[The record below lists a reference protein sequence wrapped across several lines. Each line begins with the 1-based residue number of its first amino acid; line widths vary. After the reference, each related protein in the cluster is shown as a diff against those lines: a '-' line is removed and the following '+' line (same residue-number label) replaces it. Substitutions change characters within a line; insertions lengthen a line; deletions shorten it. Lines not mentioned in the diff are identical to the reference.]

1 MNQKIKG
8 THVVLKEN
16 EDINR
21 AIRRFKN
28 KVEESGLLKALQ
40 KKEFYEKPTTKRKR
54 MKAAGRARFL
64 KKLEKAALPK
74 KMY

>member
-64 KKLEKAALPK
+64 KKLEKQALPK